1 MAARESD
8 RIMDRPAEGV
18 QISRLAAS
26 CGAAPAMRMLAQLVL
41 SALQGIKRNMSL
53 LRSLHKFTM
62 EMQGRPFEDNWLELI
77 GVGAHFLKF
86 EPIGS
91 RI

>member
-8 RIMDRPAEGV
+8 RIMDRPGEGM

-26 CGAAPAMRMLAQLVL
+26 CGAAPGMPAQLVL

-62 EMQGRPFEDNWLELI
+62 EMQGRPFEDNWLEMI
-77 GVGAHFLKF
+77 GVGTYFLNF
-86 EPIGS
+86 EPVGC

>member
-26 CGAAPAMRMLAQLVL
+26 CGAAPAMLAQLVL